1 MLHYFAWCFWFPFLH
16 FVTAYFVVWC
26 GWLLWLLWF
35 LIGALFN
42 RSCRNTASSLSFD
55 LYGLVVVICCL
66 VLNSQ
71 LSLWYYKEDKHTFK
85 IESLLLA
92 WEFGLLWVVQD
103 QSVQAGWFKIKS
115 KYGHNNCPKPLKVE
129 FWRIW
134 DGVNQALQL
143 WIKNFDCWEIEAYIV
158 LDLLNQWNSLT
169 ICTHKYNN
177 FLSNCI
183 YLFSQ
188 LGLLLFIFFG

>member
-1 MLHYFAWCFWFPFLH
+1 M
-16 FVTAYFVVWC
+16 WC

-35 LIGALFN
+35 LIGALSN

-71 LSLWYYKEDKHTFK
+71 LSFWYYKEDKHTFK

-158 LDLLNQWNSLT
+158 LDLLNQWNLLT
-169 ICTHKYNN
+169 VYTHNTITFCLIAYTYLASWDYFCLF
-177 FLSNCI
+177 FLVSHCLLHCI
-183 YLFSQ
+183 FRLTKP
-188 LGLLLFIFFG
+188 